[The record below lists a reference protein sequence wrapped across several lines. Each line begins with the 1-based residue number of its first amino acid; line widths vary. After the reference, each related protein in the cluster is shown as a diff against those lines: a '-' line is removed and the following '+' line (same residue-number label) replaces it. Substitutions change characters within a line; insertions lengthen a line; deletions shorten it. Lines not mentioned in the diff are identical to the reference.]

1 MRPLKAYDNFK
12 KLLSGE
18 NLKKSICRI
27 KGIDESILNG
37 YEDIEIL
44 KAIRDEVLSTQVV
57 LITTKDRQDAN
68 MILKSLTGKVFIL
81 LVWI

>member
-1 MRPLKAYDNFK
+1 MQTLQKSRIFK

-27 KGIDESILNG
+27 KDIDESIING

-68 MILKSLTGKVFIL
+68 MIFEILNGKG
-81 LVWI
+81 

>member
-1 MRPLKAYDNFK
+1 MQTLQKSRIFK

-27 KGIDESILNG
+27 KGIDESIING

-68 MILKSLTGKVFIL
+68 MIFEILNGKG
-81 LVWI
+81 